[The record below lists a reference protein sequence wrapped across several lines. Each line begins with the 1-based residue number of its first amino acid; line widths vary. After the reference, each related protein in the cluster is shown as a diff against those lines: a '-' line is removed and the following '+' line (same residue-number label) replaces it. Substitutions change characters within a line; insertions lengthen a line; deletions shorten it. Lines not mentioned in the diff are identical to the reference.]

1 MHGKRE
7 YDWQEIRSYYETG
20 HTVGECQERFGFS
33 NGAWHRAVEKGH
45 VVARPKWSGPRASK
59 KRAEI
64 GRLREAGLSYT
75 EIAKKLGLSKP
86 TVAYHA
92 RRLGIPADDRFA
104 RRYDWGEIQRSYD
117 SGLSVRQCAAR
128 FGFNLASW
136 HQAVNCGD
144 IDPRPREMPLEHL
157 LVAGREQT
165 SRTHLKNR
173 LLKTGLKKNRCERCG
188 ITEWQG
194 ERLSMHLHHI
204 NGDGKDNRLGNLEL
218 LCGNCHSQTPNYGG
232 RNGHRRRSGGPAAK
246 PPEAKAA

>member
-1 MHGKRE
+1 MFPSAS
-7 YDWQEIRSYYETG
+7 DANMCSMQEE
-20 HTVGECQERFGFS
+20 
-33 NGAWHRAVEKGH
+33 EKGQ
-45 VVARPKWSGPRASK
+45 VVPRPKWSGRRVSK

-75 EIAKKLGLSKP
+75 EIAKKLGLSKA

-104 RRYDWGEIQRSYD
+104 RRYDWGEIQHSYD
-117 SGLSVRQCAAR
+117 SGLSVRQCATR
-128 FGFNLASW
+128 FGSNLASW
-136 HQAVNCGD
+136 HQAVNRGD
-144 IDPRPREMPLEHL
+144 VDPRPREMPLEHL

-173 LLKTGLKKNRCERCG
+173 LLKIGLKKNQCEVCG

-194 ERLSMHLHHI
+194 QPLSMHLHHI

-232 RNGHRRRSGGPAAK
+232 RNGHRRKKG
-246 PPEAKAA
+246 